1 MPPRTEAEP
10 GLSMTGRRAAKAAAA
25 ILLALSCAAPA
36 LAGWRED
43 MKTFR
48 IGMIA
53 EDGAGQT
60 VPGLSTLKRAY
71 SQALGLPAE
80 IFVARD
86 YASLIDAQASGRVDY
101 AIYSASAYATAS
113 LLCACVEPVVAPVGA
128 DGTTGIVAILVT
140 RDGRLKD
147 LSELS
152 RRRVAVGPE
161 DSVAGF
167 MLPQLGLAGQAI
179 ALDGSPSHIVRA
191 DSQAAA
197 EAMLADGSVDAI
209 FGWAPAGT
217 GPEVSGG
224 TLDRLV
230 AAGVEK
236 SSLAVVW
243 RSPPLRYGP
252 HALRTGLD
260 VELRRVLVTFLT
272 RLKALQPDVY
282 DLLETRHG
290 GGFVEVAPQDYAT
303 AVDMVSR
310 ANGDGAGH

>member
-1 MPPRTEAEP
+1 VWV
-10 GLSMTGRRAAKAAAA
+10 
-25 ILLALSCAAPA
+25 PA

-86 YASLIDAQASGRVDY
+86 YAALIDAQASGRVDY
-101 AIYSASAYATAS
+101 AIYSATAYATAS
-113 LLCACVEPVVAPVGA
+113 LLCSCVEPVAAPVGA

-147 LSELS
+147 LSELT
-152 RRRVAVGPE
+152 RRRVAVAPE

-167 MLPQLGLAGQAI
+167 LLPQAGLAGQKI
-179 ALDGSPSHIVRA
+179 ALDGSQPYVVRA

-197 EAMLADGSVDAI
+197 EAMLAAGSVDAI
-209 FGWAPAGT
+209 FGWASAGA
-217 GPEVSGG
+217 GAGASDG
-224 TLDRLV
+224 TLDRL
-230 AAGVEK
+230 AATGLDK
-236 SSLAVVW
+236 SSLTVVW
-243 RSPPLRYGP
+243 KSRPLRYGP

-260 VELRRVLVTFLT
+260 GDLRRSLVVFLT
-272 RLKALQPDVY
+272 GLKGLRPDIY
-282 DLLETRHG
+282 DLLEARHG
-290 GGFVEVAPQDYAT
+290 GGFVEVGPQDYA
-303 AVDMVSR
+303 AALDMVR
-310 ANGDGAGH
+310 QAGRESPGR